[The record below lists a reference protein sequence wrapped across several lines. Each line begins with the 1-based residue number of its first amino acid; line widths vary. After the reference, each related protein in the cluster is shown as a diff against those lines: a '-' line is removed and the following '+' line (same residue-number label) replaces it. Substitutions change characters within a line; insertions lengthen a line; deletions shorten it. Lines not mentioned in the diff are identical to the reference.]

1 MLELAPD
8 AALAAGD
15 RTISYI
21 FSDESVARDGNT
33 IATSGWRLDNFLAN
47 PVFLWAHDADAPPI
61 GKVTFIRAVGSELR
75 GAVRYATAEEYPFAD
90 TIFRLT
96 KGGFI
101 NATSVSWLPIE
112 WRRATDPNRPGGIDF
127 LDQELLEV
135 SGVPLPSLP
144 TALATARGAG
154 IDVAPVAAWAERALD
169 LGQAPINRKELE
181 MVRALTAL
189 SPRKVYYATRPNSA
203 VRSESRSA
211 AAVVALPSRGP
222 FRSFGEFLQAV
233 AFSELRG
240 GRPDPRLTRAL
251 PLERAPTGLGEAD
264 PTAGGFTVPDVFS
277 EELIGS
283 MYEEAVL
290 APLCDRRETDKPNN
304 ATLPAIDETSRADGS
319 RWGGVVSYWDAEG
332 VEPPATLPKFK
343 ALKFSA
349 RKLIALC
356 VASDELINDVP
367 LLDGHMRRAF
377 AAEGAFQL
385 DKAILLGTGAGV
397 PLGIVNAPGTIQ
409 VAGDIGQ
416 ASATI
421 TAGNIANMWSRAPAP
436 CRKRAV
442 WIVNEDAEGQLDALS
457 SADFDSQRCRGLFP
471 GRRRRQRIRADQR
484 AARHRRRAMPG
495 ARHAR
500 RHRARRSQPIYHHR
514 RRPAVSAESGRR
526 FSQLPGRLQV
536 RSARRRHAGMVDA
549 DRALQR
555 NIDAVALRHAGGAV
569 RQFALFA
576 GVQRPA
582 TAALQST
589 AGHRLAERWPCGAR
603 CATRASGPAAASF
616 SERAAAGPVHSAAR
630 MGGAKR

>member
-1 MLELAPD
+1 MKLAQFRDPPARATPIRECFARLAPD

-457 SADFDSQRCRGLFP
+457 QQTSIPSVAGAYFPAGEGGNEFARIKGRPVIVAEQCPALGTPGDIVLADLSQYIIIDGGL
-471 GRRRRQRIRADQR
+471 
-484 AARHRRRAMPG
+484 
-495 ARHAR
+495 
-500 RHRARRSQPIYHHR
+500 
-514 RRPAVSAESGRR
+514 
-526 FSQLPGRLQV
+526 
-536 RSARRRHAGMVDA
+536 RSALSLDVDFLSYQGVFRFVLRVDGM
-549 DRALQR
+549 
-555 NIDAVALRHAGGAV
+555 
-569 RQFALFA
+569 
-576 GVQRPA
+576 PA
-582 TAALQST
+582 WST
-589 AGHRLAERWPCGAR
+589 PIAPYNGTSTRSPFVTLAER
-603 CATRASGPAAASF
+603 
-616 SERAAAGPVHSAAR
+616 
-630 MGGAKR
+630 